1 MNCHPNLMDKDIAL
15 MAKSAG
21 CAMIRF
27 GLESGNERFRREIL
41 DRNMTNQRMMDA
53 FRCCDE
59 ADIQTLSYNM
69 VGMPHE
75 TRSYIL
81 DTIKLNAKV
90 KPKAMHVSV
99 FYPYP
104 GTKAYE
110 MCRKDGLL
118 TDKYSASIYE
128 DSVLAQSSITP
139 EQVQALKNRFEPLVH
154 AYSLCRN
161 VPVPFDKLGEKLID
175 LEVMA
180 TTDQRVLRMKN
191 KLSRKK
197 APGERVSGGTCYA
210 VHDGKVQ
217 VWKK

>member
-1 MNCHPNLMDKDIAL
+1 
-15 MAKSAG
+15 
-21 CAMIRF
+21 
-27 GLESGNERFRREIL
+27 
-41 DRNMTNQRMMDA
+41 
-53 FRCCDE
+53 
-59 ADIQTLSYNM
+59 M

-110 MCRKDGLL
+110 MCRRDGLL

-139 EQVQALKNRFEPLVH
+139 EQVQAMQKRFEPLVRT
-154 AYSLCRN
+154 YSRCHNMPTPL
-161 VPVPFDKLGEKLID
+161 DKLGEKLID
-175 LEVMA
+175 FEVMA
-180 TTDQRVLRMKN
+180 TTDQRVLRIKN

-197 APGERVSGGTCYA
+197 APGERVSGGTCY
-210 VHDGKVQ
+210 VVKDGKVQ
-217 VWKK
+217 VWDKK

>member
-1 MNCHPNLMDKDIAL
+1 

-41 DRNMTNQRMMDA
+41 DRSVTDQRMMDA
-53 FRCCDE
+53 FRFCDE
-59 ADIQTLSYNM
+59 AQIPTLSYNM
-69 VGMPHE
+69 IGLPHE

-90 KPKAMHVSV
+90 KPRAMHVSI

-104 GTKAYE
+104 GTRAYE

-118 TDKYSASIYE
+118 TDKYTDSFYE

-139 EQVQALKNRFEPLVH
+139 EQVRALQERFEPLVR
-154 AYSLCRN
+154 AYSRCRN
-161 VPVPFDKLGEKLID
+161 VPMPLDKLGEKLID
-175 LEVMA
+175 LGVLAA
-180 TTDQRVLRMKN
+180 TNQRVLQMKN

-210 VHDGKVQ
+210 VQDGEVKV
-217 VWKK
+217 WENNKMPS